1 MSSTGLDV
9 FDKTLQSTHIWL
21 DELMQE
27 IGPDRQVA
35 WHVLGT
41 VLRAIRDRVPVGLA
55 VHLGSQLPIMVR
67 GAYYDQWHAPGQTLQ
82 DPPRSLDAFLEPIS
96 AQLSNIR
103 PVNVREATRAVFDIL
118 SRHVNRGQVQK
129 VRDAMPEQIRALWQ
143 ENPPAVRV
151 PAERF
156 SADVERDAGRA
167 GRRQARQRTQ
177 KQARSRPIG
186 SSRTQSKGIA
196 RKTAA
201 AKRGKSRIAAVSR
214 RAGKVVRRKRGTL
227 RRG

>member
-9 FDKTLQSTHIWL
+9 FDKTLQTTHIWL

-35 WHVLGT
+35 WHVLGA

-67 GAYYDQWHAPGQTLQ
+67 GAYYDQWRAPGQTLE
-82 DPPRSLDAFLEPIS
+82 DPPRSLDAFLAPI
-96 AQLSNIR
+96 AGQLSNIR
-103 PVNVREATRAVFDIL
+103 PVNVRDATRCVFDIL

-129 VRDAMPEQIRALWQ
+129 VRDAMPEQVRALWQ
-143 ENPPAVRV
+143 ENPPDVRARAKRFSSD
-151 PAERF
+151 AERNLG
-156 SADVERDAGRA
+156 ATD
-167 GRRQARQRTQ
+167 RRRVRPRTQ
-177 KQARSRPIG
+177 KRP
-186 SSRTQSKGIA
+186 

-201 AKRGKSRIAAVSR
+201 ASPRTRRKSTAGRTTAAKRSRARNAAVAR
-214 RAGKVVRRKRGTL
+214 RTVKAVRRKRRT
-227 RRG
+227 